1 MSGALDVVAAVLL
14 LAGSS
19 LALVAGLGLL
29 RLPDVYA
36 RMHAATK
43 PATLGITLCLSG
55 AALRVDDLSDVAKI
69 GLAVAFQLLTN
80 PVAAHLFGRAA
91 HRVGSPQSD
100 QTVIDEMV
108 EDISPSGRAPR
119 P

>member
-1 MSGALDVVAAVLL
+1 MTPVLDAASAVLL
-14 LAGSS
+14 LSGSV
-19 LALVAGLGLL
+19 LALAAGLGLV

-43 PATLGITLCLSG
+43 PATLGISLCLTG

-69 GLAVAFQLLTN
+69 GLAVSFQLLTN

-91 HRVGSPQSD
+91 HGVGSPQSD
-100 QTVIDEMV
+100 QTVIDEMDV
-108 EDISPSGRAPR
+108 SPPGGAPR

>member
-1 MSGALDVVAAVLL
+1 MTPVLDAVSAVLL
-14 LAGSS
+14 LSGSA
-19 LALVAGLGLL
+19 LALVAGLGLV

-43 PATLGITLCLSG
+43 PATLGISLCLTG

-69 GLAVAFQLLTN
+69 ALAVSFQLLTN

-100 QTVIDEMV
+100 HTVIDEMDV
-108 EDISPSGRAPR
+108 SPPGGAPR